1 MSESWSGY
9 KRSRTVPKSV
19 RRAEVLS
26 RFFIGLG
33 GYGTIIAVVTIFG
46 YLLAVI
52 APLFASG
59 DMEPAGAPIA
69 VTADGSAR
77 IVRAGVDELGLLAWT
92 LDADGRLVVRRIVDG
107 SQVSTR
113 DLFGDQKP
121 TAWAFAPGSGQKL
134 DPNVKV
140 SATFAAG
147 FEDGT
152 LRSGEVVITSTYV
165 DQPDAPESQRT
176 LAAGA
181 IGPLDEGA
189 FQVTPKAQVRMQVV
203 TTVVTDPAEAGDGA
217 IMALDVGG
225 RMDDGLRFALIDASG
240 HIRLVREVLKK
251 NMMTGE
257 VRRKLRKSDVPH
269 EPLEAEPF
277 GVYLDGVGGS
287 LLIVGKDGRTA
298 RYDVRD
304 GVDASLVEPTP
315 QDRGQGKTLDL
326 VPGDAQVTA
335 VTWLNGKT
343 TLVIGDDR
351 GGVRA
356 WFGTKPDG
364 AATADGVV
372 FRLAHVLP
380 SSGTA
385 VRAFHGS
392 SRERLLAVGYDG
404 GAVRVFQVT
413 AATEVASS
421 TVDKS
426 LDIETLCLAPKDDE
440 VVAFGRSSFQRL
452 ALDPG
457 YSEVTL
463 ATLFRPVWYE
473 GAPKPEHVWQS
484 TGGTDD
490 FEPKLGMW
498 PLVFGTLKAT
508 FYCILIAGP
517 LALLAAIYTSEFLSP
532 KAKAPIK
539 SVVEMMAGLPSVVLG
554 FLGGLILA
562 PFVQD
567 RVGTVLAA
575 FATVPFAFVLGA
587 RLWQFLPG
595 DVAIRWEGLPRVLA
609 QALALFVGLAMAT
622 GVGPLIER
630 TAFGG
635 DFTAWLAGGPGSA
648 TVGFAL
654 LLLPLSVF
662 AAVFFSSRV
671 LGPALHSWTASFTR
685 TQCAVVDLV
694 RLGVVT
700 AGIVLLSLGLGLIL
714 SLIGMD
720 PRGGVF
726 GPYSQK
732 NSLIVGFVMG
742 FAVIPIIYTLAED
755 ALSSVPKTLREGSL
769 GSGATPWQTAWRI
782 TIPTAMSGLF
792 SALMV
797 GLGRAVGETMIV
809 LMATGNTPI
818 LDTNLFDGFRTLAA
832 NLAVELP
839 EAAKGTMHF
848 RTLFLAAF
856 ILFLMT
862 FCINTVAEMVRRTFR
877 KRAAQL

>member
-9 KRSRTVPKSV
+9 KRSRKVPKSV

-52 APLFASG
+52 APLFAGG
-59 DMEPAGAPIA
+59 DMEPAAAPVA
-69 VTADGSAR
+69 VEKAGEAR
-77 IVRAGVDELGLLAWT
+77 ILRAGTDELGLLAWT
-92 LDADGRLVVRRIVDG
+92 LDAHGRFVVRRLADG
-107 SQVSTR
+107 SVVRSEA
-113 DLFGDQKP
+113 LFGDVKP
-121 TAWAFAPGSGQKL
+121 TAWAFAPGSYAKPDDASQQ
-134 DPNVKV
+134 V

-147 FEDGT
+147 FEDGS
-152 LRSGEVVITSTYV
+152 LRSGEVIVQSSYV
-165 DQPDAPESQRT
+165 DQPAAPEAQRS
-176 LAAGA
+176 LAAGTT
-181 IGPLDEGA
+181 GPTDDGA
-189 FQVTPKAQVRMQVV
+189 FQITPRAQVRLQ
-203 TTVVTDPAEAGDGA
+203 TVRPFVNDPAPAGEGPVL
-217 IMALDVGG
+217 ALDVGG
-225 RMDDGLRFALIDASG
+225 RVADGLRFALIDASG
-240 HIRLVREVLKK
+240 HIRLVREILKT
-251 NMMTGE
+251 NMMTGQ
-257 VRRKLRKSDVPH
+257 VRRSLRKSDVPH
-269 EPLEAEPF
+269 EPLAGRPF
-277 GVYLDGVGGS
+277 GVYLDGVGSS
-287 LLIVGKDGRTA
+287 LLIVGNDGATT

-304 GVDASLVEPTP
+304 GVDAAAVE
-315 QDRGQGKTLDL
+315 TLDF
-326 VPGDAQVTA
+326 VPEDGRVTA

-343 TLVIGDDR
+343 TLVVGDSR
-351 GGVRA
+351 GAVNA
-356 WFGTKPDG
+356 WFGTKPPG
-364 AATADGVV
+364 AKTADEVV
-372 FRLAHVLP
+372 FRRAHALP
-380 SSGTA
+380 RGSSA
-385 VRAFHGS
+385 VIAFHGS
-392 SRERLLAVGYDG
+392 SRERMLGVAYEG

-413 AATEVASS
+413 AAKQIAAS
-421 TVDKS
+421 TVEPTVDVQA
-426 LDIETLCLAPKDDE
+426 ICLSPKDDE
-440 VVAFGRSSFQRL
+440 VVAFGPGSFQRL
-452 ALDPG
+452 TLEPG
-457 YSEVTL
+457 HSEVTL
-463 ATLFRPVWYE
+463 ATLFAPVWYE
-473 GAPKPEHVWQS
+473 GAAEPAHVWQS

-532 KAKAPIK
+532 RAKAPIK
-539 SVVEMMAGLPSVVLG
+539 SIVEMMAGLPSVVLG
-554 FLGGLILA
+554 FLGGLIIA

-567 RVGTVLAA
+567 RVGTMLAA
-575 FATVPFAFVLGA
+575 FATVPFSFILGA
-587 RLWQFLPG
+587 RLWQLLPG
-595 DVAIRWEGLPRVLA
+595 DVAIRWEGAPRVFA
-609 QALALFVGLAMAT
+609 QVLFLFVGIALAT
-622 GVGPLIER
+622 VVGPLIEQ

-635 DFTAWLAGGPGSA
+635 DFKAWLNNGPGSA

-654 LLLPLSVF
+654 LLLPLAIF
-662 AAVFFSSRV
+662 AVVFFSSRV
-671 LGPALHSWTASFTR
+671 VGPALQAWSADFSR
-685 TQCAVVDLV
+685 TQCAVLDLA
-694 RLGVVT
+694 RLGISTT
-700 AGIVLLSLGLGLIL
+700 AIILLALFLGLVL
-714 SLIGMD
+714 SLIGLD

-769 GSGATPWQTAWRI
+769 GAGATPWQTAWRI

-818 LDTNLFDGFRTLAA
+818 MDWNIFDGFRTLAA

-839 EAAKGTMHF
+839 EAPKDTTHF

-856 ILFLMT
+856 LLFLMT